1 MREFKKSKKLDK
13 VSYDIRGPIM
23 DEANRLRDEGVN
35 ILRLNL
41 GNPGPFGY
49 HAPEVVTKA
58 LSDNLLKTEGYSDS
72 KGLKEAREAILEYCK
87 FKGMHN
93 VSLDDIYTGNGVSEL
108 IQLSMQA
115 LLDEG
120 DEVLIPTPDYPLW
133 TGSVFLAGGKAV
145 HYICD
150 EANEWNPDLK
160 DMESKISDKTKAIV
174 VINPNNPTGAVY
186 SKEILEGIVA
196 LARKYDLILFADE
209 IYDRLVFDG
218 VEHIALASLAPDL
231 LTVSYNGL
239 SKSHFIAGYR
249 CGWMVMCGDKSRAG
263 DYIEGIKLLSS
274 MRLCANVPAQSLIPI
289 ALKTNEETKAA
300 LAPGGRLYE
309 QREYIYNALNAIEGV
324 SAVKPK
330 AAFYIFPRLDYDKF
344 KIKDDEKFA
353 LDLLRQQ
360 HVLVTKGTGFNYI
373 DNLHFRIVYLPCVDD
388 LKVGMDK
395 LTTFLKTYQQ

>member
-120 DEVLIPTPDYPLW
+120 DEVLIFMAQLLNKYCKNSDTPYRYGGEEFAIIFNQKGIDEVYDTVKKILAEFSASKFSF
-133 TGSVFLAGGKAV
+133 TDSTFTFSAGIAESVSIKVTA
-145 HYICD
+145 
-150 EANEWNPDLK
+150 
-160 DMESKISDKTKAIV
+160 
-174 VINPNNPTGAVY
+174 
-186 SKEILEGIVA
+186 
-196 LARKYDLILFADE
+196 
-209 IYDRLVFDG
+209 
-218 VEHIALASLAPDL
+218 
-231 LTVSYNGL
+231 
-239 SKSHFIAGYR
+239 KS
-249 CGWMVMCGDKSRAG
+249 
-263 DYIEGIKLLSS
+263 
-274 MRLCANVPAQSLIPI
+274 P
-289 ALKTNEETKAA
+289 
-300 LAPGGRLYE
+300 
-309 QREYIYNALNAIEGV
+309 
-324 SAVKPK
+324 
-330 AAFYIFPRLDYDKF
+330 
-344 KIKDDEKFA
+344 
-353 LDLLRQQ
+353 LDLLLRLAMLMPSLPNT
-360 HVLVTKGTGFNYI
+360 VVI
-373 DNLHFRIVYLPCVDD
+373 CARIFC
-388 LKVGMDK
+388 
-395 LTTFLKTYQQ
+395 TFL